1 MADFKEKVGNILPE
15 INFNKTTYQ
24 VRFETSL
31 GNIELEMY
39 PDVAP
44 GHCKNLIALV
54 KAGFYD
60 NLSFHRVI
68 KGFMIQGGCPE
79 GTGIGG
85 PGYTIDAEFNNIK
98 HEAGVLSMARTMD
111 PNSAGSQFFLCL
123 ETVPH
128 LDNQYTV
135 FGKAKDEA
143 SIAVIKAIGDVATG
157 FQDKPVEA
165 VVIKKAEVTEVAK

>member
-1 MADFKEKVGNILPE
+1 M
-15 INFNKTTYQ
+15 
-24 VRFETSL
+24 
-31 GNIELEMY
+31 
-39 PDVAP
+39 
-44 GHCKNLIALV
+44 

-60 NLSFHRVI
+60 GLTFHRVI
-68 KGFMIQGGCPE
+68 QGFMIQGGCPE

-85 PGYTIDAEFNNIK
+85 PGYTIDAEFNSIK

-135 FGKAKDEA
+135 FGKAKDQA
-143 SIAVIKAIGDVATG
+143 SIDVIKAIGDVQTG
-157 FQDKPVEA
+157 PQDKPVYDM
-165 VVIKKAEVTEVAK
+165 VIEKAEVIETAK